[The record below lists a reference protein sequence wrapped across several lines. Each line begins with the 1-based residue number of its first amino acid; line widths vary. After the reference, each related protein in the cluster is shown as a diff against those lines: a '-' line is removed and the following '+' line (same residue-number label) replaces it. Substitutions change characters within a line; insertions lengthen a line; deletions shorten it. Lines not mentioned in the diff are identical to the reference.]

1 MHRQPFLLGGAIS
14 ESGPSTLAEDPHSE
28 RVCLVIAEAGVS
40 ADDLRP
46 HLGTSLP
53 LHITRWENRDYVA
66 AIRNL
71 RPRVI
76 VVAARDGELAANSAA
91 LLAVLVRQFGVTVAS
106 LYG

>member
-1 MHRQPFLLGGAIS
+1 MTCARTSAPPFR
-14 ESGPSTLAEDPHSE
+14 STSH
-28 RVCLVIAEAGVS
+28 AGKIV
-40 ADDLRP
+40 
-46 HLGTSLP
+46 
-53 LHITRWENRDYVA
+53 DYVA

-106 LYG
+106 LTLTPDTSKAAHLLIQELGANMMASVASLDDVHLG